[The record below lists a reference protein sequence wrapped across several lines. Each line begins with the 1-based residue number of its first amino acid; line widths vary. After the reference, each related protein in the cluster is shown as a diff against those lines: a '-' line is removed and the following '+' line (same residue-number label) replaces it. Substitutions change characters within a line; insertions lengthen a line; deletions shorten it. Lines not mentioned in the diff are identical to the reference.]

1 MSRLITNP
9 DTFAA
14 AAIKGFVEAHP
25 RHVIAIEG
33 GVMRLSPIPDG
44 QVGLVVGGGSGHY
57 PAFAGLVG
65 AGLVAGAACGNIFA
79 SPSAGQ
85 VHRVGQ
91 AVERGGG
98 LLLAFGNYAGDVLHF
113 TQGAERLRADG
124 FDVRIVTVTDDIA
137 SAGPDH
143 KEQRRGIAGGLAI
156 YKVAGAAAEAGQ
168 NLDAVE
174 RIAQRANGR
183 TRSLG
188 VAFSGCTLPGADK
201 PLFTVPAGRMAL
213 GMGLH
218 GEPGLSEGP
227 ITDAQQLAQ
236 MLVEQLLDDLPE
248 GVNPQNERVVVL
260 LNGLGGF
267 KYEELFS
274 LFGAVTDRLK
284 AKGVVVADCECGE
297 LVTSL
302 DMAGVSLTLFWVD
315 SELESLWNAP
325 ADSPA
330 YLRGLMQLPGPSS
343 PPISNHPNANH
354 PNASHPTADHTPT
367 PRHQASTQSVAK
379 ASAQSAEEQAV
390 AASVLQSLKIL
401 QREFAARENE
411 LGQLDAIAGDGDHGL
426 GMARGVNGAV
436 EAAHRIAS
444 AGGDVKHLL
453 LVAGEAWS
461 DCGGGTSGALWG
473 AGLRAAGMDLKSST
487 PTPGDWIGAV
497 GAAAEALQQLGN
509 AVPGDKTMVDALVP
523 FHQGLVR
530 GWQAGDGV
538 AQTVEAAAL
547 ASQEAA
553 LATAS
558 LLPRLGRARPH
569 AEKSLGHPDPGAM
582 SFAYGVMAF
591 ANGLKAVSEERTAD
605 SEG

>member
-9 DTFAA
+9 DEFAA
-14 AAIKGFVEAHP
+14 AAIDGFVKAHP
-25 RHVIAIEG
+25 RHVIATDG
-33 GVMRLSPIPDG
+33 GVMRQAPIPEG
-44 QVGLVVGGGSGHY
+44 QVALVVGGGSGHY

-65 AGLVAGAACGNIFA
+65 PGLAAGAVCGNIFA

-85 VHRVGQ
+85 VHQVGQ

-113 TQGAERLRADG
+113 SQGADRLRADG
-124 FDVRIVTVTDDIA
+124 FDVRTVPVTDDIA
-137 SAGPDH
+137 SAPSGQ
-143 KEQRRGIAGGLAI
+143 KEQRRGIAGGLAV

-168 NLDAVE
+168 SLDAVE
-174 RIAQRANGR
+174 RIALRANGR

-188 VAFSGCTLPGADK
+188 VAFSGCTLPGADE

-218 GEPGLSEGP
+218 GEPGLREGP
-227 ITDAQQLAQ
+227 ITDAKQLAQ

-248 GVNPQNERVVVL
+248 GVNPLTERVVVL

-274 LFGAVTDRLK
+274 LFGAVANQLQEQ
-284 AKGVVVADCECGE
+284 GVVIADCECGE

-330 YLRGLMQLPGPSS
+330 YRRGLMPITGSTSQSISKPPS
-343 PPISNHPNANH
+343 
-354 PNASHPTADHTPT
+354 ASHPTSVLPVT
-367 PRHQASTQSVAK
+367 PRQQTSTQTVAT
-379 ASAQSAEEQAV
+379 ASARSAQEQAE
-390 AASVLQSLKIL
+390 AASVLEALKTL
-401 QREFAARENE
+401 QRELAARENE
-411 LGQLDAIAGDGDHGL
+411 LGRMDAVAGDGDHGL
-426 GMARGVNGAV
+426 GMLRGVNGAV
-436 EAAHRIAS
+436 DAAHRIAS
-444 AGGDVKHLL
+444 GGGDVKELL
-453 LVAGEAWS
+453 LAAGEAWS

-473 AGLRAAGMDLKSST
+473 AGLRAAGTHLKTST
-487 PTPGDWIGAV
+487 PTAGDWIGAV
-497 GAAAEALQQLGN
+497 GASVAAVQELGK
-509 AVPGDKTMVDALVP
+509 AGPGDKTLVDALIP
-523 FHQGLVR
+523 FHQKLTSGF
-530 GWQAGDGV
+530 QAGKTPDKTF
-538 AQTVEAAAL
+538 QAAAL

-553 LATAS
+553 MATAS

-582 SFAYGVMAF
+582 SFAYGVMA
-591 ANGLKAVSEERTAD
+591 VSQASTTD

>member
-9 DTFAA
+9 EVFAA
-14 AAIKGFVEAHP
+14 AAIDGFVKSHP
-25 RHVIAIEG
+25 RHVIAIDG
-33 GVMRLSPIPDG
+33 GVMRQAPIPEG

-65 AGLVAGAACGNIFA
+65 PGLAAGAVCGNIFA

-98 LLLAFGNYAGDVLHF
+98 LLLAFGNYAGDLLHF
-113 TQGAERLRADG
+113 SQGAERLRADG
-124 FDVRIVTVTDDIA
+124 FDVRIVPVTDDIA
-137 SAGPDH
+137 SAPSGQ
-143 KEQRRGIAGGLAI
+143 KEQRRGIAGGLAV

-168 NLDAVE
+168 SLDAVE
-174 RIAQRANGR
+174 RIALRANGR

-201 PLFTVPAGRMAL
+201 PLFSVPDGRMAL

-227 ITDAQQLAQ
+227 ITDAKQLAQ
-236 MLVEQLLDDLPE
+236 MLVEQLLDELPE
-248 GVNPQNERVVVL
+248 GVNPKEQRVVVL

-267 KYEELFS
+267 KYEELFT
-274 LFGAVTDRLK
+274 LFGAVANQLQEQ
-284 AKGVVVADCECGE
+284 GVVIADCECGE

-315 SELESLWNAP
+315 PELEELWGAG
-325 ADSPA
+325 ADSPS
-330 YLRGLMQLPGPSS
+330 YRRGLLTASNPAQQQTGQPQSASISS
-343 PPISNHPNANH
+343 AGSGVTGREPISRPSLVAPHPCS
-354 PNASHPTADHTPT
+354 P
-367 PRHQASTQSVAK
+367 
-379 ASAQSAEEQAV
+379 EEQAV
-390 AASVLQSLKIL
+390 SGQVLSDLITL
-401 QREFAARENE
+401 ERELATRENE

-426 GMARGVNGAV
+426 GMLRGVKGAL
-436 EAAHRIAS
+436 AAAQAIADQ
-444 AGGDVKHLL
+444 AGDVKALL
-453 LVAGEAWS
+453 IAAGEAWS

-473 AGLRAAGMDLKSST
+473 AGLRAAGTHLKTST

-497 GAAAEALQQLGN
+497 GAAVAALQQLGK
-509 AVPGDKTMVDALVP
+509 AVPGDKTLVDALVP
-523 FHQGLVR
+523 FQQRLESGF
-530 GWQAGDGV
+530 QAGQSPD
-538 AQTVEAAAL
+538 ATFQAAAL

-582 SFAYGVMAF
+582 SFAYGVMA
-591 ANGLKAVSEERTAD
+591 LSQTRTAD

>member
-65 AGLVAGAACGNIFA
+65 AGLAAGAACGNIFA

-330 YLRGLMQLPGPSS
+330 YRRGLMQLPGPSS

-354 PNASHPTADHTPT
+354 PNASHPTADHPPT

-547 ASQEAA
+547 ASKEAA

>member
-25 RHVIAIEG
+25 RHVNAIEG

-65 AGLVAGAACGNIFA
+65 AGLAAGAACGNIFA

-330 YLRGLMQLPGPSS
+330 YRRGLMQLPGPSS

-354 PNASHPTADHTPT
+354 PTADHPPT

>member
-9 DTFAA
+9 DAFAA

-25 RHVIAIEG
+25 RHVIAIDG
-33 GVMRLSPIPDG
+33 GVMRLAPIPDG
-44 QVGLVVGGGSGHY
+44 QVGLLVGGGSGHY

-65 AGLVAGAACGNIFA
+65 AGLAAGAACGNIFA

-143 KEQRRGIAGGLAI
+143 KEQRRGIAGGLAV

-168 NLDAVE
+168 SLDAVE

-201 PLFTVPAGRMAL
+201 PLFTVPPGRMAL

-218 GEPGLSEGP
+218 GEPGLGEGP
-227 ITDAQQLAQ
+227 ITDAQHLAQ

-248 GVNPQNERVVVL
+248 GVNPQTERVVVL

-267 KYEELFS
+267 KYEELFN

-284 AKGVVVADCECGE
+284 AEGVVVADCECGE

-330 YLRGLMQLPGPSS
+330 YRRGLMQLPGPSS

-354 PNASHPTADHTPT
+354 PNASHPTVDHPPT
-367 PRHQASTQSVAK
+367 PRQQASTQTVAT
-379 ASAQSAEEQAV
+379 ASAQSAEGQAA
-390 AASVLQSLKIL
+390 AASLLQALKLL

-444 AGGDVKHLL
+444 AGGDVKQLL
-453 LVAGEAWS
+453 LAAGEAWS

-497 GAAAEALQQLGN
+497 GVAAAAVQQLGN

-523 FHQGLVR
+523 FHQGLER

-538 AQTVEAAAL
+538 AQTVKAAAL

-591 ANGLKAVSEERTAD
+591 AKGLMAFGK
-605 SEG
+605 G